1 MIRSFYLTTLFA
13 LVLSFVTGASAQGT
27 FKLKFPDGRKSTT
40 VTQVKSEQ
48 TLTLVGMELISGSEQ
63 TITVTSTNGQ
73 RADDGKLLVK
83 STIDA
88 LKASVTLPGG
98 TELEFDSADPD
109 ADPSGTQFDFV
120 LDIFKATAKST
131 WATTMNQDNRVVA
144 VEGRDNAFG
153 DLPQNLQDA
162 MKSQLDPEYLKT
174 AANDELDKLPSKPVS
189 PGDSW
194 ERTALM
200 RLDSGQKLT
209 FTTKY
214 TYEGSIEQSG
224 KTLEKIVS
232 QTTKV
237 DYSADADAP
246 LKVVESDL
254 KVAASEGQI
263 LFAAAYGQTVLQQ
276 SKVQVTGSLK
286 LEINGMELPGE
297 LDLTIENKT
306 TIKL

>member
-13 LVLSFVTGASAQGT
+13 LVSSFATGASAQGT

-73 RADDGKLLVK
+73 RADDGKLVVK

-88 LKASVTLPGG
+88 LEASVTLPGG
-98 TELEFDSADPD
+98 TELQFDSADPD
-109 ADPSGTQFDFV
+109 ADPPGTQFDFV

-131 WATTMNQDNRVVA
+131 WATTMSQDNRVVA

-214 TYEGSIEQSG
+214 TYEGRIEQNG

-263 LFAAAYGQTVLQQ
+263 LFDAAYGQTVLQQ

-297 LDLTIENKT
+297 LDLTIGNKT

>member
-1 MIRSFYLTTLFA
+1 
-13 LVLSFVTGASAQGT
+13 
-27 FKLKFPDGRKSTT
+27 
-40 VTQVKSEQ
+40 
-48 TLTLVGMELISGSEQ
+48 
-63 TITVTSTNGQ
+63 
-73 RADDGKLLVK
+73 
-83 STIDA
+83 
-88 LKASVTLPGG
+88 
-98 TELEFDSADPD
+98 
-109 ADPSGTQFDFV
+109 
-120 LDIFKATAKST
+120 
-131 WATTMNQDNRVVA
+131 
-144 VEGRDNAFG
+144 
-153 DLPQNLQDA
+153 
-162 MKSQLDPEYLKT
+162 
-174 AANDELDKLPSKPVS
+174 
-189 PGDSW
+189 
-194 ERTALM
+194 M

-263 LFAAAYGQTVLQQ
+263 LFDAAYGQTVLQQ